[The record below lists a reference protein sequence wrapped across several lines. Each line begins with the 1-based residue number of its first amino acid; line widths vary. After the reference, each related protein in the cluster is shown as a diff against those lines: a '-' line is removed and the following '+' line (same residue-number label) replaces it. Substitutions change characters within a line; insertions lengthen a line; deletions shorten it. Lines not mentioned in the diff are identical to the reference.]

1 VTRNDLHTDLSNFF
15 HHMLSLPKKITSI
28 VIISNV
34 TNLTRLGDNTV
45 EMWWEMLQQIISDIK
60 IKRLKTFISYCRELL
75 QNNFQVKISKVVIFG
90 IIRLS

>member
-1 VTRNDLHTDLSNFF
+1 VTRNDLHTDLSIFF

-34 TNLTRLGDNTV
+34 TNLTRLGDDTV

-60 IKRLKTFISYCRELL
+60 IKRLKTFTSYCRELL
-75 QNNFQVKISKVVIFG
+75 QNNFQVKISKVAILV
-90 IIRLS
+90 